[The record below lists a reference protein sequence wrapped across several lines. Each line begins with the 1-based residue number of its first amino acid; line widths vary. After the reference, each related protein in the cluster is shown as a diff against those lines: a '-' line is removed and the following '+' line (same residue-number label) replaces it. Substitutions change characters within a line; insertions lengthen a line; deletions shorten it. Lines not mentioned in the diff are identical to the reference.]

1 MRRPFS
7 AANRRSRISARQG
20 SLLPAGRV
28 RRPRFP
34 HLAFGPHP
42 SRHGSES
49 ASSHPPPC
57 QKDVRRGVRR
67 RDRGQRPQLQ
77 KKKDTLAHP
86 RHFPHDPDTKRLR
99 DGQAAT
105 VAGHVGP
112 GFHNWPSGHIPQATD
127 TRPLPRIRSPTQ
139 KTFGETF
146 GEARAATV
154 ASSFASKDRAAPG
167 SATPATEEPWRTRH
181 YPQATDTK
189 RLRREVDELP
199 DEGMGSRTR
208 SALRQSDGNRRERG
222 RDTDRPG
229 SWGGSPAFIHRFFRI
244 SVFCF

>member
-1 MRRPFS
+1 MRCPVS

-77 KKKDTLAHP
+77 KIRIRNDYAGG
-86 RHFPHDPDTKRLR
+86 D
-99 DGQAAT
+99 AAT

-112 GFHNWPSGHIPQATD
+112 GFHHWPPSHIPQAPD
-127 TRPLPRIRSPTQ
+127 TNALIRIRRVGTGP
-139 KTFGETF
+139 K
-146 GEARAATV
+146 
-154 ASSFASKDRAAPG
+154 
-167 SATPATEEPWRTRH
+167 
-181 YPQATDTK
+181 
-189 RLRREVDELP
+189 
-199 DEGMGSRTR
+199 TR
-208 SALRQSDGNRRERG
+208 SARRSERRAPPRSSPFFPSPTGRLRGQRPQLQKKSGNWE
-222 RDTDRPG
+222 
-229 SWGGSPAFIHRFFRI
+229 S
-244 SVFCF
+244 

>member
-1 MRRPFS
+1 MRCPVS

-77 KKKDTLAHP
+77 KIRIRNDYAGG
-86 RHFPHDPDTKRLR
+86 D
-99 DGQAAT
+99 AAT

-112 GFHNWPSGHIPQATD
+112 GFHNWPPGHIPQAKD
-127 TRPLPRIRSPTQ
+127 TPPLPRIRSPTQ

-154 ASSFASKDRAAPG
+154 VSSFASKDRAAPG

-181 YPQATDTK
+181 YPRATDTK
-189 RLRREVDELP
+189 RLRRSVYFP
-199 DEGMGSRTR
+199 TR
-208 SALRQSDGNRRERG
+208 AWDCERG
-222 RDTDRPG
+222 GRLALTEPQ
-229 SWGGSPAFIHRFFRI
+229 
-244 SVFCF
+244 V